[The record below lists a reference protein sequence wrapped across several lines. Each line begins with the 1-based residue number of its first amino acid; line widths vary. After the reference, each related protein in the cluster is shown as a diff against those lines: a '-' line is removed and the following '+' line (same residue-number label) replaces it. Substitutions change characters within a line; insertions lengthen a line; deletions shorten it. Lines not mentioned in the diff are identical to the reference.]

1 VCRDTPG
8 GFISRAC
15 GAFSERL
22 ALGIPDPDSLLYDP
36 QRPLLRFPHCHLT
49 EAADMKLVLD
59 KSFLWLTYKQL
70 LFLSTVVAR

>member
-22 ALGIPDPDSLLYDP
+22 ALGTPDPDSLLYDP
-36 QRPLLRFPHCHLT
+36 QRPSLRFPHCRLT
-49 EAADMKLVLD
+49 EAANMKLVLD

-70 LFLSTVVAR
+70 LSLSTIVAR